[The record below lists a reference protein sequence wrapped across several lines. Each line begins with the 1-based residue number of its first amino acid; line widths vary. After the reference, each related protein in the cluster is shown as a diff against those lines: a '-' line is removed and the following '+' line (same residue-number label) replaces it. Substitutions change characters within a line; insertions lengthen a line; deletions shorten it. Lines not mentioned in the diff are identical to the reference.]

1 MKGHPLSTKLP
12 TLTTTTPA
20 EGYDLAVELSRMSIK
35 LTQPD
40 AELRDRMRPDHA
52 QDAEALILVTQVVAT
67 HFAAVASV
75 NNFWK
80 DVG

>member
-1 MKGHPLSTKLP
+1 
-12 TLTTTTPA
+12 
-20 EGYDLAVELSRMSIK
+20 MSIK